1 MEGEWPEGVKTL
13 ILFQW
18 EMASKMKKIG
28 DGILRP
34 PDRGERDPLI
44 SLLTNLISRKVSY
57 KNVFRNIF
65 SLDLNFEDLLNV
77 YLNRKTN
84 PFSLL

>member
-1 MEGEWPEGVKTL
+1 
-13 ILFQW
+13 
-18 EMASKMKKIG
+18 MAFRITKVG

-44 SLLTNLISRKVSY
+44 SLLTNLISREVSY

-65 SLDLNFEDLLNV
+65 SLDLNFGDLLNV
-77 YLNRKTN
+77 YLNKKN
-84 PFSLL
+84 